1 MLHNRGGLNVARN
14 DSHAAKGARNQALF
28 REVNERIEQ
37 LAEDAAH
44 PEFLCECAD
53 PDCVETLQLSI
64 AEYESVRNFPRRF
77 PLKPGHGRP
86 EFERVVEENERFAVG
101 EKFGEAGE
109 LAEKLDPRSQR
120 A

>member
-1 MLHNRGGLNVARN
+1 MLHNRGRPNVATN

-37 LAEDAAH
+37 VAEDAAH

-86 EFERVVEENERFAVG
+86 ELERVVEENERFAVG
-101 EKFGEAGE
+101 EKLGEAGE
-109 LAEKLDPRSQR
+109 VAEKLDPRS